1 MKDKTVQIIAIAQL
15 PDWQILRRHF
25 MMRLILIKQASVS
38 LDFRIQIYKK
48 GDTNLQKT
56 EETRLYHLR

>member
-1 MKDKTVQIIAIAQL
+1 
-15 PDWQILRRHF
+15 

-48 GDTNLQKT
+48 GDTNFAKEK
-56 EETRLYHLR
+56 EETLLFTLMDYRISI